1 MTPMPKQQIDA
12 QVDDPGETPLPQAM
26 RPRTLFLLLLLLLV
40 VAPGS
45 LIYRYHDFL
54 ERDQE
59 VVHRQALTNGFVI
72 EQRESRR
79 TFVCDE
85 QRRACILAQQPVKAP

>member
-1 MTPMPKQQIDA
+1 MTPMPEQLIDA
-12 QVDDPGETPLPQAM
+12 QITDPDETPLPQAM
-26 RPRTLFLLLLLLLV
+26 RPRTLLLLLLLLLV

-59 VVHRQALTNGFVI
+59 VVHRQALGNGLVV
-72 EQRESRR
+72 EQRESGR